1 MKCKKYFLWD
11 FSVMAL
17 PLLLL
22 SCSSAKVFRSAKHE
36 LLTDQTIHAA
46 HIGLSVYDADAAR
59 FIFDHQGDQY
69 FVPAS
74 NAKIP
79 TCYAAMK
86 YLGDSLS
93 AFTYVLK
100 GKDTIIIAGTGNPDL
115 LHPDFKQQKAVD
127 FLEQFRNVIISSQSY
142 NDFLGSG
149 WAWNDYTDYYM
160 AQRSELPL
168 YGNIVTYKWN
178 GEGSIDPVP
187 SFFKRITNAS
197 ENSAYKQGFSIAK
210 SFDTNSF
217 TITDGSRKTA
227 EVPFSPDINAI
238 KDLLADTLRVNVD
251 VTKEKPG
258 NNAKVFKSRPVDSVL
273 APMMHRSDNFFAE
286 QMLLMVSQQLLGKM
300 NDNDVIDTLLK
311 TDFRS
316 LPQKPRWV
324 DGSGLSRYNL
334 FTPQDF
340 VMILNKM
347 QTEFGM
353 ERIKTIFP
361 TGGEGTISSYYQE
374 EKGQIFAKTGTLSG
388 VVALSGYL
396 YTKKGKL
403 LIFSALVNNHNGSAT
418 EVRRAVE
425 KFLRKTRNIK

>member
-1 MKCKKYFLWD
+1 MK
-11 FSVMAL
+11 
-17 PLLLL
+17 L
-22 SCSSAKVFRSAKHE
+22 SCKLSRQYGWILLPFFLFSCSAEKVLNAAKRDLMNEKVIRS
-36 LLTDQTIHAA
+36 A
-46 HIGLSVYDADAAR
+46 HIGLSVYDVTSGK
-59 FIFDHQGDQY
+59 FVFDQDGSKY

-74 NAKIP
+74 NTKIP
-79 TCYAAMK
+79 ACYAAMK
-86 YLGDSLS
+86 YLPDSLPV
-93 AFTYVLK
+93 FRYKET
-100 GKDTIIIAGTGNPDL
+100 GQDTIMIQGMGNPDF
-115 LHPDFKQQKAVD
+115 LHPDFKAQEART
-127 FLEQFRNVIISSQSY
+127 FLKKYRHIILTHQGY
-142 NDFLGSG
+142 TEFLGSG
-149 WAWNDYTDYYM
+149 WAWNDYMDYYM
-160 AQRSELPL
+160 ANRAELPL
-168 YGNIVTYKWN
+168 YGNIVSVKWKDHDVSVTPSYFKKN
-178 GEGSIDPVP
+178 SIPPND
-187 SFFKRITNAS
+187 R
-197 ENSAYKQGFSIAK
+197 
-210 SFDTNSF
+210 
-217 TITDGSRKTA
+217 
-227 EVPFSPDINAI
+227 
-238 KDLLADTLRVNVD
+238 
-251 VTKEKPG
+251 KPG
-258 NNAKVFKSRPVDSVL
+258 FDVIKGFQLNHFFFIPGDKTSAEIPFTPNIEDLAAILSDELKVSVETRIGQLENTTAYFRSRPVDSILV
-273 APMMHRSDNFFAE
+273 PMMHRSDNFFAE

-425 KFLRKTRNIK
+425 KFLRKTRSIK